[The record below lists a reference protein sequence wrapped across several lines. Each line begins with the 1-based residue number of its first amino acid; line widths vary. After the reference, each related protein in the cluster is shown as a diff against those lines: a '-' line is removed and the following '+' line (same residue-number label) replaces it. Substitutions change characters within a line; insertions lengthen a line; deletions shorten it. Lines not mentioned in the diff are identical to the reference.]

1 MKAVKNLASLFFP
14 CGIMLQPEW
23 KLADPIC
30 TFVFSVLVL
39 FTTFTILRDI
49 FAILMEGKH
58 LVSLSTSS
66 SSLCPLL
73 EFNGNIG
80 I

>member
-1 MKAVKNLASLFFP
+1 MRHNV
-14 CGIMLQPEW
+14 LQPEW

-49 FAILMEGKH
+49 FAVLMEGN
-58 LVSLSTSS
+58 LLIRSLII
-66 SSLCPLL
+66 CFIIP
-73 EFNGNIG
+73 FNGSVELFLIDHK
-80 I
+80 